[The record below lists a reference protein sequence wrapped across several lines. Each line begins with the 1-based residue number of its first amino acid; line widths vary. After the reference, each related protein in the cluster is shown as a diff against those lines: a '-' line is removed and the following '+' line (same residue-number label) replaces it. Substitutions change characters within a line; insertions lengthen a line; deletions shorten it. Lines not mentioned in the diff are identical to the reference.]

1 MRRDAVGRKAPAPE
15 TAGTGDALP
24 GSRDAALARKP
35 DRETARRPAFSARQ
49 ARRITLYLLALGT
62 VALWGASFPLTKLA
76 LQGLGPMGIAF
87 VRWTIS
93 TLALAGWLAVSG
105 RLPLAAGLVRHNL
118 RTLSWVALAGITL
131 FYALENLALRYTSAT
146 NAGILANLTSV
157 FIALLAA
164 VWLRERVGPRGW
176 LAMGVAFLGAAL
188 VSQGSGHLTIS
199 GTGLTGDLMMVLAT
213 FFGALFSI
221 GGKGLTEH
229 YPSDVV
235 TTAIAAA
242 GALFLLPLA
251 LWEGLNLALP
261 ATVWVALIVLG
272 LGSGA
277 LANLFWLQILS
288 HMPATRAGI
297 ILFLVPVTSTLL
309 AVLLLHEPITAGM
322 LGGGALVLASVAV
335 MQR

>member
-93 TLALAGWLAVSG
+93 TLALAG
-105 RLPLAAGLVRHNL
+105 
-118 RTLSWVALAGITL
+118 ITL

-188 VSQGSGHLTIS
+188 VSQGTGHLTIS

-277 LANLFWLQILS
+277 LANLFWLHILS